1 MGGSSGRFVWQ
12 HRQVLS
18 DDQIN
23 GHLRDKLRDYN
34 ERDTDAINRHIR
46 GLRQALEQTGNDVL
60 PTRFGGSVSR
70 HTYVDGLSDVDVL
83 LTVNDS
89 SLSGQAPKAVIRRM
103 RELIQQRMPETQ
115 VSTGDLAVTVKYAD
129 GHEIQVLPAIRTKSG
144 IRIAN
149 ASSNQWSGVL
159 HPERFAQKLT
169 DINQANQGQVIPAI
183 KLTKALAHRFIRSD
197 RDKVTGYHIESLAI
211 DAFKNYRGATDLK
224 SMVSHL
230 MGHSSRAVHQPIK
243 DSTGQ
248 SRYMDDYMGRQGS
261 AARQKASASFQRMRD
276 SLNQCKSQADIDNL
290 FD

>member
-1 MGGSSGRFVWQ
+1 MSGGSGPFFPRP
-12 HRQVLS
+12 RPTLT
-18 DDQIN
+18 DEQIN
-23 GHLRDKLRDYN
+23 GCLQEKLRHYN
-34 ERDTDAINRHIR
+34 ERDTEAINRHIR
-46 GLRQALEQTGNDVL
+46 GLRQALERTGNDVL

-89 SLSGQAPKAVIRRM
+89 SLSGQAPKFVIQRM
-103 RELIQQRMPETQ
+103 SELIQQRMPNTQ
-115 VSTGDLAVTVKYAD
+115 VSAGNLAVTVKHSD

-144 IRIAN
+144 FRIA
-149 ASSNQWSGVL
+149 SPGRNQWSGVL

-169 DINQANQGQVIPAI
+169 GVNQANSGQVIPAI

-211 DAFKNYRGATDLK
+211 DAFKNYQGATDLK

-230 MGHSSRAVHQPIK
+230 IDHSSRVVHQPIR

-248 SRYMDDYMGRQGS
+248 SRYVDDYMGRQGS
-261 AARQKASASFQRMRD
+261 AARQKAAVNFQRMRD
-276 SLNQCKSQADIDNL
+276 SLDQCKSQAAIDNL

>member
-1 MGGSSGRFVWQ
+1 MGPTYRRYTRRP
-12 HRQVLS
+12 RQILG

-34 ERDTDAINRHIR
+34 DRDTEAINRHIR
-46 GLRQALEQTGNDVL
+46 GLRDALEQTGNDVL
-60 PTRFGGSVSR
+60 STRFGGSVSR

-89 SLSGQAPKAVIRRM
+89 SLAGQDPKAVIQRM
-103 RELIQQRMPETQ
+103 AELIRQRMPRTS

-129 GHEIQVLPAIRTKSG
+129 GHEVQVLPAIRTKAG

-149 ASSNQWSGVL
+149 PSRNQWSGVL
-159 HPERFAQKLT
+159 HPERFSQKLT
-169 DINQANQGQVIPAI
+169 SINQANSGQVIPAI
-183 KLTKALAHRFIRSD
+183 KLTKALARRLIRSD
-197 RDKVTGYHIESLAI
+197 RDKITGYHIESLAI
-211 DAFKNYRGATDLK
+211 EAFKNYRGATDLK

-230 MGHSSRAVHQPIK
+230 LDYSSKAVNQPIS

-248 SRYMDDYMGRQGS
+248 SRYLDDYMGQQAS
-261 AARQKASASFQRMRD
+261 AARKQASANFARMRARV
-276 SLNQCKSQADIDNL
+276 NQIKSQADINNL